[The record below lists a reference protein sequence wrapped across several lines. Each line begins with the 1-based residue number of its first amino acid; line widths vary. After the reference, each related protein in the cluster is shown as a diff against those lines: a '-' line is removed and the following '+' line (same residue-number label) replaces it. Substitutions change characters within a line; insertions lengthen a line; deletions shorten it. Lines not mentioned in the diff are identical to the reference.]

1 MNESLIDETTSDF
14 ERTFVDYTTLLKC
27 TGLLL
32 NADVLHLLME
42 DNNIHLLLNNFAHAS
57 ENARIEGLPVL
68 SVESIG
74 RIFSDKKVR
83 QAYDAKDSDQRLA
96 IEFTAIKPALDRLL
110 KAMRMGYRAQGGM
123 PLKEDIAAFVSKQ
136 KNKGTASVISRAD
149 CRILEKLL
157 LVEEDSNVDVREQG
171 SEEGRV
177 PAAQGKGKGKAV
189 A

>member
-1 MNESLIDETTSDF
+1 MHGTTP
-14 ERTFVDYTTLLKC
+14 ERRRPSSTYGGQQHTSSTQQFRSCKRKC
-27 TGLLL
+27 
-32 NADVLHLLME
+32 
-42 DNNIHLLLNNFAHAS
+42 AHTK
-57 ENARIEGLPVL
+57 GLPEL

-74 RIFSDKKVR
+74 RIFSDEKVK
-83 QAYDAKDSDQRLA
+83 QAYDAEDSDQRLA

-136 KNKGTASVISRAD
+136 KNKGTVSVISRAD
-149 CRILEKLL
+149 CKILEKLL
-157 LVEEDSNVDVREQG
+157 LAEEDSNVDVGEQG